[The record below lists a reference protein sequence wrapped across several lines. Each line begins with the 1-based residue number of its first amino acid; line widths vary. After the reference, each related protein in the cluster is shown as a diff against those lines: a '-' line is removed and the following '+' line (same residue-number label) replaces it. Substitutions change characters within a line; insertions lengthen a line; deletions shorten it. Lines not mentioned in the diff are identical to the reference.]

1 MTAKIVR
8 VLLVFTAILILG
20 FYLPDLFRSRF
31 EKRAGKR
38 LLYYSE
44 VKRDFVFSEDVY
56 DSLRQANR
64 MVYYDPGA
72 GNPLTENEYARLLP
86 FDNARKL
93 KMLGMMPDSLMG
105 EPLTQEVLRS
115 VRRVM
120 LIGDRGFDFAL
131 APLFESCPGHP
142 GVDLPHDLFRIGRRG
157 IEFIDAATN
166 SVDTS
171 EEPGFSTRRC
181 AKPGSVLRRG
191 TSLASLRRSNPATT
205 AISWSTPA
213 ANCFIC

>member
-44 VKRDFVFSEDVY
+44 VKRDFVFSEEVY

-64 MVYYDPGA
+64 MVYYDRS

-131 APLFESCPGHP
+131 APCSSRVPDIRASICRTTSSGSAGGASSSSTRRRTASIH
-142 GVDLPHDLFRIGRRG
+142 GR
-157 IEFIDAATN
+157 A
-166 SVDTS
+166 
-171 EEPGFSTRRC
+171 GFSTRRC

-191 TSLASLRRSNPATT
+191 TSSASLQRSNPATT